1 MSEFT
6 PITTQEDFDAAIGP
20 RIKRERES
28 VSRDFRAKID
38 ELDQKIAAYEKQIGD
53 LGKEIEAAAKKDQQI
68 ADLQGQ
74 VKGYETASVKTRIAH
89 EVGIPFELAGR
100 LSGDDE
106 AAIRKDAEALKT
118 LIGSPHRAPAPSA
131 ETGGVKDGKG
141 GTSDAALRG
150 MLSSLKG
157 E

>member
-28 VSRDFRAKID
+28 VSRDYRAKID

-53 LGKEIEAAAKKDQQI
+53 LGKELEAAAKKDQQI

-74 VKGYETASVKTRIAH
+74 IKGYETASVKTRIAH

-100 LSGDDE
+100 LSGDNED
-106 AAIRKDAEALKT
+106 AIRKDAESLKS
-118 LIGSPHRAPAPSA
+118 LIGSTHRAPAPST